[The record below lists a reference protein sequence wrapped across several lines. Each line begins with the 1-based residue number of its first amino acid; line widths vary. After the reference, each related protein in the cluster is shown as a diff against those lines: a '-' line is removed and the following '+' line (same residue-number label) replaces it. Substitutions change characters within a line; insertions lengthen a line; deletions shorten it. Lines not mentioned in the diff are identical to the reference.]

1 MLEVRG
7 FTFNAFQENTWVISS
22 QGEAMIID
30 PGCYDRAEQSLLDEH
45 IRTSGLRVKYLIN
58 THGHI
63 DHVLGNAHVSS
74 AYGVPV
80 MIHELDVPVLQAV
93 KAYAFNYGFPNYA
106 EAPAEGRLNEGQ
118 ILTLG
123 DTSCSVM
130 FLPGHAPGHTGLY
143 FEQEQKIFSGDV
155 LFEQSIGRTDL
166 PGGDFDTLIRSIR
179 EKLFKLP
186 EETMVYPGHGDTTT
200 IGSEKRNNPF
210 CSINP
215 S

>member
-93 KAYAFNYGFPNYA
+93 KAYASNYGFPNYA